1 MEGQYIPVQYMSKN
15 KKYNST
21 IVINNTQEDKDY
33 IEELLCKM
41 MGIKKT
47 VGNVTFGE
55 AMTDK
60 EALAYNR
67 GFEAGLAAVVKNVT
81 VIDGPDVY
89 LEGEKIITGPK
100 PKKRKNKK

>member
-15 KKYNST
+15 KKCS

-67 GFEAGLAAVVKNVT
+67 GFEAGLASIWKKVT

-89 LEGEKIITGPK
+89 LDGEKIITGPK